1 MHQDFKGNMSE
12 WMKTGCEQCRNGVL
26 SGMYSP
32 ETAARQGRPVA
43 PPSFIYSSVAAR
55 AHLYRCQICD
65 AWWGFYAREG
75 HVIAEDEA
83 KTTFAEYFGKLKQAH
98 R

>member
-1 MHQDFKGNMSE
+1 MSE
-12 WMKTGCEQCRNGVL
+12 WMKTGCEECRNGVL

-32 ETAARQGRPVA
+32 EAAARQGRPVA
-43 PPSFIYSSVAAR
+43 PPSFTYSSIAAH
-55 AHLYRCQICD
+55 AHLHRCQSCG
-65 AWWGFYAREG
+65 AWWEFNTREA

-83 KTTFAEYFGKLKQAH
+83 KTTFAEYFSEFKQAD